1 MSRKIKFDIDKKCA
15 KEGEMVLVAWE
26 CGMPDA
32 VTLTIENGYETT
44 RLQLADSGSRAIL
57 IGKSKGKTTLR
68 LTVAQGGKIERKE
81 LCVRVKNIKPIRA
94 KAYRTRRPRRQF
106 SLRDVPRRVGEWWRT
121 LRSRVRYAWQSMTPR
136 QRRIYKA
143 LLIMI
148 AVLWLGGMWR
158 SAGYKAGYEQAMKDA
173 QRVEIGVEKGSDFG
187 SI

>member
-1 MSRKIKFDIDKKCA
+1 MSSKIKFDIDKKCA
-15 KEGEMVLVAWE
+15 KEGETVLVAWE

-81 LCVRVKNIKPIRA
+81 LSVRVKNIKPIRA
-94 KAYRTRRPRRQF
+94 KAYRPRRQF

-121 LRSRVRYAWQSMTPR
+121 MCSRVRYAWQSMTPR

-143 LLIMI
+143 VLIML
-148 AVLWLGGMWR
+148 VVMWLGGMWR

-173 QRVEIGVEKGSDFG
+173 QRVEIGVEKGSGFG